1 LFSALIG
8 AGLEI
13 IVERVDVGILG
24 ATGMVG
30 QQFIMQLAD
39 HPWFR
44 PAWLAASERSE
55 GRLYSE
61 AASWHLEASPP
72 AAIASQRVEAC
83 TPGRGPR
90 VMFSALD
97 ANAARDIEPAFARA
111 GHVVIS
117 NARSYRMDPSVPLLI
132 PEINPDHLT
141 LLTRQR
147 RDHEWPGAIVTNP
160 NCSTIVLSMVLAP
173 LRQFGLR
180 AVNVTTLQAVSG
192 AGYPGV
198 ASLDILGNVIPFIS
212 GEEEKMQTEPQKI
225 LGSLSD
231 EAVSPHTVVISAH
244 TTRVSV
250 IDGHTEMV
258 SIKLDD
264 GVSLEDVK
272 EALTSWRGRP
282 QELDLPTAPP
292 SPIVYLETQNRPQP
306 RLDVG
311 RGGGMTISVGRLR
324 PCPVLGLRLVALGH
338 NTIRGAA
345 GAAVLNAEL
354 MLADRWIEGD

>member
-1 LFSALIG
+1 
-8 AGLEI
+8 
-13 IVERVDVGILG
+13 
-24 ATGMVG
+24 MVG
-30 QQFIMQLAD
+30 QQFILQLAE

-55 GRLYSE
+55 GRTYRE
-61 AASWHLEASPP
+61 ATAWHLSDPMPSSVESM
-72 AAIASQRVEAC
+72 RVEGC

-90 VMFSALD
+90 IVFSALD
-97 ANAARDIEPAFARA
+97 ANAAKEIEPAFARA
-111 GHVVIS
+111 GHIVIS

-132 PEINPDHLT
+132 PEINPEHLN

-147 RDHEWPGAIVTNP
+147 KEHGWPGAIVTNP
-160 NCSTIVLSMVLAP
+160 NCSTVVLAMVLAP
-173 LRQFGLR
+173 LRRFGLR

-198 ASLDILGNVIPFIS
+198 ASLDILGNVIPAIS
-212 GEEEKMQTEPQKI
+212 GEEEKMESETQKI
-225 LGSLSD
+225 LGSIAAA
-231 EAVSPHTVVISAH
+231 EGGVSPHLVVVSAH

-264 GVSLEDVK
+264 RPSAEEVR
-272 EALTSWRGRP
+272 EALKSWRARP
-282 QELDLPTAPP
+282 QELGLPTAP
-292 SPIVYLETQNRPQP
+292 SEPIVCMDEPNRPQP

-311 RGGGMTISVGRLR
+311 RGGGMTVSVGRIR
-324 PCPVLGLRLVALGH
+324 PCSVLGLKLVALGH

-354 MLADRWIEGD
+354 MVSDRWIEAD

>member
-1 LFSALIG
+1 M
-8 AGLEI
+8 
-13 IVERVDVGILG
+13 DVGILG

-30 QQFIMQLAD
+30 QQFILQLAG

-55 GRLYSE
+55 GRSYRE
-61 AASWHLEASPP
+61 ATAWHLSDPMPPTVASM
-72 AAIASQRVEAC
+72 RVEAC

-90 VMFSALD
+90 IMFSALD
-97 ANAARDIEPAFARA
+97 ANAAREIEPAFARA
-111 GHVVIS
+111 GHIVIS

-132 PEINPDHLT
+132 PEINPDHLN

-147 RDHEWPGAIVTNP
+147 KEHGWSGAIVTNP
-160 NCSTIVLSMVLAP
+160 NCSTVVLTVALAP

-198 ASLDILGNVIPFIS
+198 ASMDILGNVIPAIS
-212 GEEEKMQTEPQKI
+212 GEEEKMESETQKI
-225 LGSLSD
+225 LGSLDAESSS
-231 EAVSPHTVVISAH
+231 VSPHLVVVSAH

-258 SIKLDD
+258 SVKLDD
-264 GVSLEDVK
+264 GPSLDDVR

-282 QELDLPTAPP
+282 QELGLPTAPP
-292 SPIVYLETQNRPQP
+292 EPIVYMEETNRPQP

-311 RGGGMTISVGRLR
+311 RGGGMTVSVGRLR
-324 PCPVLGLRLVALGH
+324 PCPVLGVKFVALGH

-354 MLADRWIEGD
+354 MVADRWIDAD